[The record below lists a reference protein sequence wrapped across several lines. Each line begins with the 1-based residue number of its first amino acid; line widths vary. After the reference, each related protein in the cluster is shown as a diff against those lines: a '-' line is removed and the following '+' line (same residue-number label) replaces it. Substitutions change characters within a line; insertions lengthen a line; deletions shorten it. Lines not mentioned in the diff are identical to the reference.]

1 MIGGLVTSA
10 IAGKEQNR
18 MRKIVVNK
26 CYGGF
31 GLSHGAEM
39 EYAKRKG
46 IKLYPFVEKRDKNGN
61 LDFKQFEPYRGEK
74 AFLIHYATKPLNKNG
89 TYDEKSYYSA
99 IREHQRDDPIL
110 VKLIEEMKEK
120 AMYKIV
126 VSEGEVERIISL
138 ETEKSNSSFGPD
150 NQEFG
155 KWRSFFIEVPK
166 GVNNYKFSLW
176 QALSDT
182 IAIRFSIE
190 KPKEWLP
197 EAVSVSNFKLNAEEA
212 GKITGYYELGTN
224 QPIKLQLEGPLRLKV
239 GARLN
244 YDVSIEGAQKF
255 TVIALENGKELQRAT
270 FRVGKSETAKYQNK
284 PEVIPSSER
293 TFYVQIPAGKH
304 ELEFQLNETMAKSAG
319 LRFLSKAP
327 EKYE

>member
-1 MIGGLVTSA
+1 MRCLKHFRKVPLALQAVCLIAFAQTSSNGLEIKPKNRTIDISIIKRVTQEYYLLTKETPIELS
-10 IAGKEQNR
+10 IAGPNWLR
-18 MRKIVVNK
+18 VYTR
-26 CYGGF
+26 
-31 GLSHGAEM
+31 L
-39 EYAKRKG
+39 
-46 IKLYPFVEKRDKNGN
+46 L
-61 LDFKQFEPYRGEK
+61 FKK
-74 AFLIHYATKPLNKNG
+74 
-89 TYDEKSYYSA
+89 
-99 IREHQRDDPIL
+99 
-110 VKLIEEMKEK
+110 EMKEK
-120 AMYKIV
+120 ATYKIV

-138 ETEKSNSSFGPD
+138 ETEKSNSSFGPA

-190 KPKEWLP
+190 KPKEWTVL
-197 EAVSVSNFKLNAEEA
+197 EAHLGTVSGRLNAEEA
-212 GKITGYYELGTN
+212 GKVTGYYELGTN
-224 QPIKLQLEGPLRLKV
+224 EPIKLPLEGPLRLKV

-244 YDVSIEGAQKF
+244 YDITMEGAQKF
-255 TVIALENGKELQRAT
+255 TVVILDNGKELQRAT

-293 TFYVQIPAGKH
+293 SFYVQIPAGKH
-304 ELEFQLNETMAKSAG
+304 ELEFQLNETMGKSAG